1 MAYSWRLVNSFG
13 CRTLVFRDDTTFATG
28 RAQAA
33 TNARFGTGLI
43 LGFAVGGLCPRFR
56 PMRSNLAHTALRLCP
71 SRSAI
76 CPALWP
82 LVQSA
87 VSNTTSEAFHSMG
100 DVLYTKHEG
109 LRKGWRHR
117 LFLDCP
123 LPELD

>member
-1 MAYSWRLVNSFG
+1 MTHGVKLRLGDVLGLPHYWLRVS
-13 CRTLVFRDDTTFATG
+13 TALTTG

-33 TNARFGTGLI
+33 DRAGLGLGTGPI
-43 LGFAVGGLCPRFR
+43 FGFAVGGLCRRFR

-87 VSNTTSEAFHSMG
+87 VSSATSEAFHSMG
-100 DVLYTKHEG
+100 DGLYTKHEE
-109 LRKGWRHR
+109 LRKGWRH
-117 LFLDCP
+117 
-123 LPELD
+123 